1 MVCQGWCVM
10 KDEFTPALRR
20 MMEGKFIN
28 KTISKMATNVKSR
41 AKENIMRKRKYK
53 GGVIQDRGDLAESV
67 ERIRVKKGHYRVVVT
82 EPYGVYV
89 HEGTRPH
96 MPPFEPIRV
105 WVEHKLGIKQDPA
118 QYLVTRAIRWKIF
131 KHGTEARPFLLDA
144 IKDKATVKEFHKI
157 LDREMWK
164 EMSK

>member
-53 GGVIQDRGDLAESV
+53 GGVIQDRGDLSKSI
-67 ERIRVKKGHYRVVVT
+67 ERIRVEKGHYRVVVT
-82 EPYGVYV
+82 EPHGVYV

-96 MPPFEPIRV
+96 YPPFRPIRE
-105 WVEHKLGIKQDPA
+105 WVSRKLGIKQDPA
-118 QYLVTRAIRWKIF
+118 QYLVTRSIIENIG

-144 IKDKATVKEFHKI
+144 MKDKATVKEFQKI
-157 LDREMWK
+157 FDREIWK
-164 EMSK
+164 EMRK